1 MIGFSGLSKH
11 GFVFLIG
18 TFLLFACKNTNTTE
32 PIQITSAAQT
42 IMLDQD
48 QNFQLQVLKD
58 STTKATVQVAKISPE
73 DFKLNPSFDQQGGF
87 IFLPLKMLKKTIS
100 PIYNIKFVATSF
112 SKPFKI
118 RMGKE
123 IPNIPKQS
131 VLTFGV
137 VWWDSQPRYLWG
149 FGTDGKINDYGF
161 YPYDLKTIP
170 GGYEATLFMVSVIE
184 ADYKIFCK
192 QHGGTYFGATCA

>member
-1 MIGFSGLSKH
+1 MIHISELARRV
-11 GFVFLIG
+11 FVSFFGI
-18 TFLLFACKNTNTTE
+18 LLFSCKQVAVNQ
-32 PIQITSAAQT
+32 PVQITSAAQT
-42 IMLDQD
+42 ITFDQD

-58 STTKATVQVAKISPE
+58 STSKATIQVTKISSE
-73 DFKLNPSFDQQGGF
+73 DFKLNPSFDQKGGF

-100 PIYNIKFVATSF
+100 PIYTIKFLSKDF
-112 SKPFKI
+112 SKPVKI

-123 IPNIPKQS
+123 LPSTSKEPI
-131 VLTFGV
+131 LTFGYSA
-137 VWWDSQPRYLWG
+137 WDSEPKDIWG
-149 FGTDGKINDYGF
+149 VGANGKITDSAL
-161 YPYDLKTIP
+161 YPYGLKPIP